1 MRKQF
6 RTMIIGAALGAAV
19 LAYAGNAA
27 ADSSGVKVG
36 TLTCDVA
43 SGWGFVFGSS
53 RDLHCTFVPNNT
65 TAEHYTGTISK
76 FGVDIGYTDGGVM
89 VWGVFAPSSD
99 IRAGALEGDYVGA
112 TANATVGVGVGANAL
127 IGGGDKSFALQP
139 LSVEG
144 NTGLNVAAGIG
155 AISLRAEASAP
166 PPPPPPPPVKTF
178 IVFFD
183 FNQSN
188 LSDKAMDVI
197 GEAVH
202 AAKANGFVKVMV
214 TGHTDTVGSDEY
226 NQALSLRRADSVKD
240 EMVREGMDASGIAVD
255 GKSFHDPLVPT
266 GPGVREPQNRR
277 AVIDLGG

>member
-1 MRKQF
+1 M
-6 RTMIIGAALGAAV
+6 
-19 LAYAGNAA
+19 AGVGTAS
-27 ADSSGVKVG
+27 ADDGGVKVG

-53 RDLHCTFVPNNT
+53 RDLHCTFLPNNQT
-65 TAEHYTGTISK
+65 SEHYTGTINK
-76 FGVDIGYTDGGVM
+76 FGVDIGYTDGGVL
-89 VWGVFAPSSD
+89 VWAVFAPSSD

-112 TANATVGVGVGANAL
+112 TANATVGIGVGANAL
-127 IGGGDKSFALQP
+127 IGGGNKSIALQP
-139 LSVEG
+139 VSIEG

-155 AISLRAEASAP
+155 AISLHAEAAP
-166 PPPPPPPPVKTF
+166 PPPPPAPPPPPVKTF

-183 FNQSN
+183 FNQTALTDN
-188 LSDKAMDVI
+188 AMSVI

-214 TGHTDTVGSDEY
+214 TGHTDTVGSDSY
-226 NQALSLRRADSVKD
+226 NQDLSLRRAQSVKD
-240 EMVREGMDASGIAVD
+240 EMVHEGMDASAIVVD